1 MQTQDD
7 VYAFWNK
14 DHPVFGGFRAI
25 PYPTVLSQVH
35 NLDEREFNTLPLQPP
50 PKKKAP
56 TATKKSSSAAPQPVA
71 SGSDTSTTTPRTSQ
85 LSDKALY
92 IQSLQPDHTPEDP
105 NTWCEIMK
113 LSGTVRNNQIADGYC
128 LWLNKTMT
136 VAYMRL
142 LMILFHF
149 LKLV

>member
-14 DHPVFGGFRAI
+14 DYPVFGGFRAI

-71 SGSDTSTTTPRTSQ
+71 SGSGTSTTTPRTSQ

-92 IQSLQPDHTPEDP
+92 I
-105 NTWCEIMK
+105 
-113 LSGTVRNNQIADGYC
+113 
-128 LWLNKTMT
+128 
-136 VAYMRL
+136 
-142 LMILFHF
+142 
-149 LKLV
+149 

>member
-14 DHPVFGGFRAI
+14 DHPAFGGFRRY

-50 PKKKAP
+50 PKRRP
-56 TATKKSSSAAPQPVA
+56 QQSSSAAPQQLHQGLAPQLQ
-71 SGSDTSTTTPRTSQ
+71 PLRTSQ

-128 LWLNKTMT
+128 LWLNRNYDSGIHE
-136 VAYMRL
+136 VINDFISL
-142 LMILFHF
+142 S
-149 LKLV
+149 